1 MGKRVGDSV
10 VSRLWFDR
18 VVGQSGFLRSVLVL
32 VGGTA
37 FAHVI
42 TALALPILTRLYTPA
57 DFSVL
62 AVFSSLLSIVAV
74 AACLRFDIA
83 IPMPGR
89 DSDAFNLLALAIG
102 CAVAFSLVAGALV
115 LLAPSWLPEIMG
127 RLDLQ
132 PYLWLLPVGI
142 LLAGAYSALQ
152 NWFVREKEFSLI
164 ARSRVAQS
172 AASAGTQI
180 GMAGFG
186 VGPIGLVF
194 GYLLNTGSACLIL
207 GLRLLRQERFR
218 QHVNG
223 LTSLSLKEAWLDYS
237 RFPKYSTWEALANS
251 AAIQFPVIMIAALAA
266 GPEAGYLL
274 LAMSVIQA
282 PMALFGTA
290 IGQVYL
296 SRAPEEYREG
306 RLGSFSADILGGLM
320 KAGVGPL
327 VAVGVLSPLVF
338 ETVFGESWGRAGW
351 LVAWMTPWFILQ
363 FLASPV
369 SMAIHVTG
377 HQRAVFFMQLFGLI
391 LRVASVWVAAQFP
404 SAPVSEAY
412 ALSGAL
418 FYFIYLWF
426 ILWCAKCHWKVILQ
440 RAGSGIGLAG
450 AWVGITAFLVMVWMF
465 FSHGQTGR

>member
-1 MGKRVGDSV
+1 MAMRWFERVA
-10 VSRLWFDR
+10 
-18 VVGQSGFLRSVLVL
+18 GQGGFLRAVLVL

-37 FAHVI
+37 FAHAI
-42 TALALPILTRLYTPA
+42 TALALPILTRLYTAA
-57 DFSVL
+57 DFSIL

-89 DSDAFNLLALAIG
+89 DAEAFNLLALAIG
-102 CAVAFSLVAGALV
+102 CAIAVSVVAGALV

-132 PYLWLLPVGI
+132 PYLWLLPFGI
-142 LLAGAYSALQ
+142 LMAGTYSALQ
-152 NWFVREKEFSLI
+152 NWSVREKEFSLI

-186 VGPIGLVF
+186 AGPIGLVF

-207 GLRLLRQERFR
+207 GFRLLRHQRFR
-218 QHVNG
+218 QNVEG
-223 LTSLSLKEAWLDYS
+223 LTSSSLKQAWRDYS

-251 AAIQFPVIMIAALAA
+251 AAIQLPVIMIAALAA

-306 RLGSFSADILGGLM
+306 RLGSFTADILGGLM

-327 VAVGVLSPLVF
+327 LAVGILSPLVF
-338 ETVFGESWGRAGW
+338 ETVFGEGWGRAGW
-351 LVAWMTPWFILQ
+351 LVAWMTPWFIMQ
-363 FLASPV
+363 FLSSPLSTAV
-369 SMAIHVTG
+369 HVTG
-377 HQRAVFFMQLFGLI
+377 HQSAAMILQVFGLI
-391 LRVASVWVAAQFP
+391 LRVLAVWCSSLWAGAFIV
-404 SAPVSEAY
+404 EAY
-412 ALSGAL
+412 ALSGL
-418 FYFIYLWF
+418 FFYLAYLIVVLITVGSSANEVLKNIVNG
-426 ILWCAKCHWKVILQ
+426 ILPTF
-440 RAGSGIGLAG
+440 
-450 AWVGITAFLVMVWMF
+450 AWVASASIAYWILEK
-465 FSHGQTGR
+465 

>member
-1 MGKRVGDSV
+1 MAMRWFERVTAQGG
-10 VSRLWFDR
+10 L
-18 VVGQSGFLRSVLVL
+18 LRAVLVL

-37 FAHVI
+37 FAHAI
-42 TALALPILTRLYTPA
+42 TALSLPILTRLYTPA
-57 DFSVL
+57 DFSIL

-89 DSDAFNLLALAIG
+89 DAEAFNLLALAIG
-102 CAVAFSLVAGALV
+102 CAVAVSLVTGAL
-115 LLAPSWLPEIMG
+115 LLIAPSWLPEIMG

-142 LLAGAYSALQ
+142 FLAGAYSALQ

-180 GMAGFG
+180 GMAGFS

-207 GLRLLRQERFR
+207 GFRLLRHERYR
-218 QHVNG
+218 QNAEG
-223 LTSLSLKEAWLDYS
+223 LTSSTLKLAWRDYS

-251 AAIQFPVIMIAALAA
+251 AAIQLPVIMIAALAA

-306 RLGSFSADILGGLM
+306 RLGSFTADILGGLM

-327 VAVGVLSPLVF
+327 LAVGILSPLVF
-338 ETVFGESWGRAGW
+338 GTVFGEGWGRAGW
-351 LVAWMTPWFILQ
+351 LVAWMTPWFIMQ

-377 HQRAVFFMQLFGLI
+377 HQRAVFFLQVFGLI
-391 LRVASVWVAAQFP
+391 LRVSSVLVVAQF
-404 SAPVSEAY
+404 SNAPVSEAY

-418 FYFIYLWF
+418 FYFIYLW
-426 ILWCAKCHWKVILQ
+426 LVLRCAKCRWKELLG
-440 RAGSGIGLAG
+440 RASSGIGVAG
-450 AWVGITAFLVMVWMF
+450 VWVGVALLLVVAWTF
-465 FSHGQTGR
+465 VVSGQAGR

>member
-1 MGKRVGDSV
+1 MAMRWFERVA
-10 VSRLWFDR
+10 
-18 VVGQSGFLRSVLVL
+18 GQGGFLRAVLVL

-37 FAHVI
+37 FAHAI

-57 DFSVL
+57 DFSIL

-83 IPMPGR
+83 IPMPEG
-89 DSDAFNLLALAIG
+89 DSEAFNLLALAIG
-102 CAVAFSLVAGALV
+102 CSIAVSVVAGALV

-132 PYLWLLPVGI
+132 PYLWLLPFGI

-164 ARSRVAQS
+164 ARSRVGQS

-186 VGPIGLVF
+186 AGPIGLVF
-194 GYLLNTGSACLIL
+194 GYLLNTGSACLVL
-207 GLRLLRQERFR
+207 GYRLSRHQRFR
-218 QHVNG
+218 QNVEG
-223 LTSLSLKEAWLDYS
+223 LTSSTLKQAWRDYR

-251 AAIQFPVIMIAALAA
+251 AAIQLPVIMIAALAA

-306 RLGSFSADILGGLM
+306 RLGNFTADILGGLI

-327 VAVGVLSPLVF
+327 LAVGILSPLVF
-338 ETVFGESWGRAGW
+338 ETVFGEGWGRAGW
-351 LVAWMTPWFILQ
+351 LVAWMTPWFIMQ
-363 FLASPV
+363 FLATPV

-377 HQRAVFFMQLFGLI
+377 HQRAIFFLQISGLI
-391 LRVASVWVAAQFP
+391 LRVSSVLVAAQF
-404 SAPVSEAY
+404 SDAPVSEAY

-418 FYFIYLWF
+418 FYFIYLW
-426 ILWCAKCHWKVILQ
+426 LVLRCAKCRWKVILG
-440 RAGSGIGLAG
+440 RASSGIGVVG
-450 AWVGITAFLVMVWMF
+450 AWVGVAVLLVMFWIWMF
-465 FSHGQTGR
+465 FVPGQTAR